1 MTCSFR
7 APTSPPV
14 TISVSIIEDDP
25 KLRHILTEWI
35 AQAEGFRSLSQYSN
49 VTSAVAHLPEDDPD
63 VVLVDINLSG
73 QSGIE
78 CVRQL
83 KPVMARSQFLM
94 LTVFED
100 GDHIFDALTAGAS
113 GYLLKRTPRE
123 ELLDAIKQVFEGG
136 SPMTS
141 YIARKVVLWFQKQ
154 AGKPKPQADDLS
166 ARECEILRLLSRG
179 FAYKE
184 MAETLGI
191 TVGTINTHMYRIYQ
205 KLHVRSR
212 GEAVALFA
220 SFPKDLRRPP
230 SKSGG

>member
-1 MTCSFR
+1 MK
-7 APTSPPV
+7 
-14 TISVSIIEDDP
+14 ISVSIIEDDP
-25 KLRHILTEWI
+25 KLTKIVTEWI
-35 AQAEGFRSLSQYSN
+35 SNDEGFRYLSQYSN
-49 VTSAVAHLPEDDPD
+49 ASNAVSRLPEDKPD

-83 KPVMARSQFLM
+83 KPVIPQTQFLM

-123 ELLDAIKQVFEGG
+123 ELLQAIRQVHEGG

-154 AGKPKPQADDLS
+154 ASTPAKPNAEDLS
-166 ARECEILRLLSRG
+166 PREREILRLLARG

-184 MAETLGI
+184 MAESLGI
-191 TVGTINTHMYRIYQ
+191 SVGTVNTHMYRIYQ

-220 SFPKDLRRPP
+220 SLPRDLKGPP
-230 SKSGG
+230 SR